1 MPMKL
6 RVVGITFA
14 SLALLAGSISPA
26 VANNADAERRMMT
39 QKDVPASFGK
49 PTSFD
54 FDAKVIDKK
63 IGICDNAQGQTLV
76 SVPAPPRQYLVDIE
90 TKNKKTYT
98 EVFERVWQFSSPQ
111 RAQTAFTQLSSNLA
125 TCNGTT
131 TMEQDG
137 PGLSQTVTTGSEP
150 GGANQS
156 FWINVAGTWSGGDL
170 PSPSRTVVY
179 AVYVQAGNA
188 IVETV
193 AYINGRAQLTPKQRG
208 DLSRLAQ
215 RNGTRWAR

>member
-1 MPMKL
+1 MKL
-6 RVVGITFA
+6 RAAAVTFA
-14 SLALLAGSISPA
+14 ALALFAGSISPA
-26 VANNADAERRMMT
+26 VANNAAAERRMMT

-54 FDAKVIDKK
+54 FDAKVIGKK

-76 SVPAPPRQYLVDIE
+76 SVPAPPRQFLVDIE

-98 EVFERVWQFSSPQ
+98 EVMERVWQFSSPQ
-111 RAQTAFTQLSSNLA
+111 QAQSAYTQLSSNLA

-156 FWINVAGTWSGGDL
+156 FWINVSGTWSGGDL
-170 PSPSRTVVY
+170 PAPTRTALY

-188 IVETV
+188 IVETI
-193 AYINGRAQLTPKQRG
+193 AYINGRAQLTAKQRG
-208 DLSRLAQ
+208 DLARLAQ